1 MIKVLFSFLVI
12 ASLFATSVRARV
24 TADVEKEFDN
34 FKPAFDRHV
43 SKSVQFLKKLTDQ
56 GKSGDVI
63 AVLNRGRGVHGFSK
77 KNRKLTDEEA
87 KIALNA
93 LLFVQK
99 TSAADC
105 VPFPEGID
113 DVGPDPVQNHRH
125 FLKVAWRLLN
135 PKLGH
140 IDIGTNFVRDDNAF
154 ISFRELIRAQM
165 RFENTGLQ
173 THDNGYVE
181 LGVSYID
188 NGIGKTNQY
197 GALNLGKVPYFHAYN
212 PIEFGEY
219 TGLLNSTLRLRLS
232 TNSMRPLL
240 PRSIQNMV
248 SGISD
253 DNLDIFVVSQDLPW
267 KPGVDILYRPQ
278 YWLDPEAPFAAPDY
292 NHAFN
297 VTLWSQPTPFGN
309 TITREEGPISD
320 SVNTHTMETVY
331 GPNQIVSSGDH
342 PSAGGVLNAKRG
354 QNFTL
359 FTLTRVDS
367 VAAYNPAIGNIQQA
381 GRYALT
387 LHLMLN
393 QVGTT
398 KIGQFAKALSG
409 MFLPKKIYHLSEQ
422 LDADPVLSQLYRL
435 GF

>member
-1 MIKVLFSFLVI
+1 MVI
-12 ASLFATSVRARV
+12 VSLFAPSVWARV

-34 FKPAFDRHV
+34 FKPAFDPHV

-56 GKSGDVI
+56 GESSDVI

-93 LLFVQK
+93 LLFVKK
-99 TSAADC
+99 TSAANYL
-105 VPFPEGID
+105 PFPEGID

-125 FLKVAWRLLN
+125 FVKVAWRLLDQ
-135 PKLGH
+135 KLGY
-140 IDIGTNFVRDDNAF
+140 IDARTDFVRDDNAF
-154 ISFRELIRAQM
+154 INFRELVRAQM
-165 RFENTGLQ
+165 RFQNTGLQ
-173 THDNGYVE
+173 THDNGYVDF
-181 LGVSYID
+181 GGFYID
-188 NGIGKTNQY
+188 NGVGKTNQY
-197 GALNLGKVPYFHAYN
+197 GGLNLGKVPYFHAYN
-212 PIEFGEY
+212 PIEFDEY
-219 TGLLNSTLRLRLS
+219 TGLFNSTLRLRLS

-240 PRSIQNMV
+240 PGPIQNMV

-253 DNLDIFVVSQDLPW
+253 SNLDIFVVSQDLPW
-267 KPGVDILYRPQ
+267 KSGVDILYRPQ

-297 VTLWSQPTPFGN
+297 VTLWSRPTPIGN

-320 SVNTHTMETVY
+320 GVNTHTIETVY

-367 VAAYNPAIGNIQQA
+367 IAAYDPAIGNIQQA

-393 QVGTT
+393 QAGKT